1 MFVNLRSSVC
11 SSRPPPVAFTPSS
24 GRLHF
29 PLPSPSHPPPV
40 AFTSLSRRL
49 HSLLPSP
56 SHPSRVAF
64 TPSSRRLHSLLP
76 SPSLPPPV
84 AFTSPS
90 RRLHIPLPSPS
101 LPPPVA
107 FTSLSRRLHS
117 LLPSPSLPPP
127 VAFTSPSRRLHFP
140 LPSPS
145 LPPPISLLILPSPSL
160 PRLTLFPLLLRYPPA
175 LSVCLPCSFSSQSP
189 PLFHKLE
196 DSLALTLPAPTLPL
210 PAPDANPPFPHANP
224 PFPSLPP
231 AQSPTPPRT
240 FPHSHPSIPP
250 LARPPLT
257 CLFHP
262 LTHLVLSHSRG
273 ATLPPPPHLTTL
285 HRTPL
290 LQDLTPRPAAS
301 SGYKQQYPSHTST
314 STLLLSL
321 TPLCYTSPTPPPLP
335 RVQSPTASF
344 LSPTPP
350 RPFLHSHP
358 FIPPFLPV
366 QYPTLPRPFPTQ

>member
-1 MFVNLRSSVC
+1 MNLAFA
-11 SSRPPPVAFTPSS
+11 RPVP
-24 GRLHF
+24 
-29 PLPSPSHPPPV
+29 
-40 AFTSLSRRL
+40 
-49 HSLLPSP
+49 
-56 SHPSRVAF
+56 
-64 TPSSRRLHSLLP
+64 LP

-101 LPPPVA
+101 HPSPVA
-107 FTSLSRRLHS
+107 FTPSSRRLHIP
-117 LLPSPSLPPP
+117 LASPSLPPP
-127 VAFTSPSRRLHFP
+127 VAFTPSSRRLHFP

-145 LPPPISLLILPSPSL
+145 LPSPIALAPPSHLPAHSPVALASPAHPVSSAPSLPPGSLCLSPLLIL
-160 PRLTLFPLLLRYPPA
+160 FP
-175 LSVCLPCSFSSQSP
+175 VSP
-189 PLFHKLE
+189 PIPHNLFHKLE

-321 TPLCYTSPTPPPLP
+321 TPLCYTSPTPVPTRYASSSPLSTALY
-335 RVQSPTASF
+335 SPST
-344 LSPTPP
+344 
-350 RPFLHSHP
+350 HS
-358 FIPPFLPV
+358 
-366 QYPTLPRPFPTQ
+366 

>member
-1 MFVNLRSSVC
+1 MFVNLRRFPNVT
-11 SSRPPPVAFTPSS
+11 R
-24 GRLHF
+24 RL
-29 PLPSPSHPPPV
+29 LVPSP
-40 AFTSLSRRL
+40 SRRL
-49 HSLLPSP
+49 HSLL
-56 SHPSRVAF
+56 R
-64 TPSSRRLHSLLP
+64 

-189 PLFHKLE
+189 PQ
-196 DSLALTLPAPTLPL
+196 SPTTSSTIPFTPL
-210 PAPDANPPFPHANP
+210 PFPSPPRHSSPSPTPTPPFP
-224 PFPSLPP
+224 F
-231 AQSPTPPRT
+231 
-240 FPHSHPSIPP
+240 
-250 LARPPLT
+250 ARPPLT

-321 TPLCYTSPTPPPLP
+321 TPLCYTSPTPVPTRYASSSPLSTALY
-335 RVQSPTASF
+335 SPST
-344 LSPTPP
+344 
-350 RPFLHSHP
+350 HS
-358 FIPPFLPV
+358 
-366 QYPTLPRPFPTQ
+366 